1 MTDSLFVRRL
11 ATTVGV
17 VLVIVLALGAIRA
30 AAAWT
35 ASAAPLPV
43 APVSATEL
51 RARLVDEQARSA
63 ALLDQLATLDGRS
76 RDLASALEQASARI
90 TADADHAKDLAAQLQ
105 SAKRKLAKLEAA
117 VSKARA
123 AVAASAPV
131 RAAGRAVVVTRSASH
146 EGEHEDDEHDG
157 D

>member
-131 RAAGRAVVVTRSASH
+131 RTAGRTVVVTRSASH
-146 EGEHEDDEHDG
+146 DDEHEDDEHDG